1 MCLLYDTLGW
11 SEKRRFGELAFAKS
25 EDDSDSEDEELINFF
40 FSPTKPQLALLIRLS
55 MISNSRAAHTNS
67 LAGKMMQKLAEGTPT
82 VGVLSLCEIQKEIT
96 AERKEKLSEK
106 IEGLE
111 KQLEKLK
118 D

>member
-1 MCLLYDTLGW
+1 
-11 SEKRRFGELAFAKS
+11 
-25 EDDSDSEDEELINFF
+25 
-40 FSPTKPQLALLIRLS
+40 
-55 MISNSRAAHTNS
+55 
-67 LAGKMMQKLAEGTPT
+67 MQKLAEGTPT
-82 VGVLSLCEIQKEIT
+82 VVVLSLCEIQKEIT